1 MRVIIISTILAIL
14 TTETFAQKTEF
25 SVQFNSGLFSFG
37 GMNSTD
43 NSFINIGDGISVL
56 NSTINPYGKQS
67 GFSYGFGIQIQRVN
81 VNNLVFGL
89 QTGYESLTS
98 KVTIDFAATNPLK
111 NFPAGSYTYL
121 TNKFIN
127 INPYMGK
134 RYEIL
139 DGILTDI
146 KLGLDFGV
154 CLSIKEEFNLKSIQ
168 GDNVS
173 GSLDID
179 KPQVDYR
186 PRLEVVNYFRKIGLS
201 IGYSYGL
208 TNYKSLYGSTM
219 DVKSRYFRL
228 GLSYLIK

>member
-1 MRVIIISTILAIL
+1 
-14 TTETFAQKTEF
+14 
-25 SVQFNSGLFSFG
+25 
-37 GMNSTD
+37 
-43 NSFINIGDGISVL
+43 
-56 NSTINPYGKQS
+56 
-67 GFSYGFGIQIQRVN
+67 
-81 VNNLVFGL
+81 
-89 QTGYESLTS
+89 
-98 KVTIDFAATNPLK
+98 
-111 NFPAGSYTYL
+111 
-121 TNKFIN
+121 
-127 INPYMGK
+127 MGK

-139 DGILTDI
+139 NGILTDI